1 MKFFKALVFLVI
13 VFAALNAR
21 AQSSAELKRQRDRIN
36 AELSDLTRELAKTQS
51 NKKSTLKQLSIL
63 KAQIAL
69 RERKIE
75 VINTEVRTLNNQ
87 ISENTNTVHDLQSQL
102 DLLKRKYA
110 DMVLFAY
117 RNKSAHNKL
126 MFIFAAQD
134 FNQAY
139 KRLKYLQQFATYRER
154 QAASI
159 ESKQKSL
166 NNKIVELDKTKTA
179 KRTLLVDQEKE
190 KETLG
195 KERNNQSAAAKN
207 LTKQEKAL
215 LSKRRAIQAEV
226 NRIANA
232 VIKAELRERRER
244 EERERIAREREAKAA
259 AAAAAA
265 AGKDA
270 PVAIKVV
277 PRKTDSQL
285 FNATPE
291 AAKLSSDFL
300 GNRGR
305 LPWPVAVGEITQGF
319 GTYMTEG
326 IRSESN
332 GLDIRTNDNAP
343 VRAVFEGTVSKVS
356 NVIGSYMIIVNHGEY
371 FTVYSN
377 LKSTS
382 VSQGQKVNTKQIV
395 GTAAL
400 DIGTSDTM
408 VHFELWKSITPQN
421 PKSWLADR

>member
-1 MKFFKALVFLVI
+1 MKFFKVLLFFVV

-36 AELSDLTRELAKTQS
+36 NELNDLNRQLEETKS

-69 RERKIE
+69 RERKID
-75 VINTEVRTLNNQ
+75 VINGEVRNLNNQ
-87 ISENTNTVHDLQSQL
+87 ISENTNTVHDLQGQL

-166 NNKIVELDKTKTA
+166 NHKIVELDKTKTE
-179 KRTLLVDQEKE
+179 KNTLLKDQEKE
-190 KETLG
+190 KATLG
-195 KERNNQSAAAKN
+195 KERNTQSVAAKN
-207 LTKQEKAL
+207 LTQQEKSL
-215 LSKRRAIQAEV
+215 QKKSQAIKAEV
-226 NRIANA
+226 NRITRA
-232 VIKAELRERRER
+232 VINAQLREKR
-244 EERERIAREREAKAA
+244 EEDERRAAAERARA

-265 AGKDA
+265 AGKAA
-270 PVAIKVV
+270 PTVAKVV
-277 PRKTDSQL
+277 TRKTDSQV

-300 GNRGR
+300 GNKGR
-305 LPWPVAVGEITQGF
+305 LPWPVTAGEITVGF
-319 GTYMTEG
+319 GTFMTDG
-326 IRSESN
+326 IQSVNN
-332 GLDIRTNDNAP
+332 GVDIRTSNNAP
-343 VRAVFEGTVSKVS
+343 VRAVFEGSVSKVI
-356 NVIGSYMIIVNHGEY
+356 NVIGTYMVVINHGEY

-377 LKSTS
+377 LKSAS
-382 VSQGQKVNTKQIV
+382 VSQGQKVSTKQTI

-400 DIGTSDTM
+400 DIGTDDTM
-408 VHFELWKSITPQN
+408 VHFELYKSRDAQN